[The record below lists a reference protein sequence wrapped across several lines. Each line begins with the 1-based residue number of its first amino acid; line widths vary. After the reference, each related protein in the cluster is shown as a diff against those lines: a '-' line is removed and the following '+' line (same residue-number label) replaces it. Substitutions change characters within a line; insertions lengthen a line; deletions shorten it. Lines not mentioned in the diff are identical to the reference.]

1 MKTRLCFFFG
11 FLLFQIALAQGPEQ
25 INLQL
30 NQSYYVA
37 GTTISLQADVL
48 DAQSLKPSQLS
59 IPLYVEWIDL
69 KKGILLAH
77 WTLQLDSL
85 SQAKHSFR
93 IDRNLSSG
101 YYQIRAYTQW
111 SRNFE
116 VVSQNVLVL
125 GITETPEARQT
136 TIDTTLRV
144 NHQPIIEQIWNR
156 LELHLTDN
164 FGNSLAGEVSL
175 FDSLNRAIVTV
186 ELPFS
191 GKGVIDFKPEK
202 NQRYYLK
209 FGQKTYNLPPVK
221 PEGSVL
227 LLDSK
232 TDKRQIKL
240 RIENNYNKSNDTL
253 MLMALVKGKPV
264 LERTILSNQNRVFT
278 FSTDSLPK
286 GTLHVWLLH
295 AKKGLITQTT
305 ALEDPAERQLFSYQ
319 TLHKPLQFANEQ
331 GIVIKGKVKLTPKIN
346 PSKVNLSMLL
356 ESAEQEPLFDSELK
370 ITELQ
375 TNGDFTFEEL
385 FFRKR
390 AKASIRASYKNK
402 LLEVKIDSLQAP
414 PIQTQD
420 LPVDWRFF
428 APIRNQDSIKQTL
441 QKVIQE
447 PQNGINEKVL
457 ELEEV
462 VIKGKKKDIVYG
474 LDTYKPAEVVKE
486 STLQIYAGIGSG
498 LAFERL
504 ITQHVRPTQTDIIK
518 IAIDGNIVPNE
529 YAAGINFIDIAK
541 VDVFRGA
548 EIMASGGTILLNFV
562 TKKSSISP
570 KIEYSVS
577 FIKKGFE

>member
-37 GTTISLQADVL
+37 GATISLKADVL

-59 IPLYVEWIDL
+59 IPLYIEWIDL
-69 KKGILLAH
+69 KKAIRLAH

-93 IDRNLSSG
+93 IDRNLPSG

-144 NHQPIIEQIWNR
+144 NHQPIVEQIWNR

-175 FDSLNRAIVTV
+175 FDSLNRALMTV
-186 ELPFS
+186 ELPLS

-209 FGQKTYNLPPVK
+209 FGQKTYDLPPVK
-221 PEGSVL
+221 PEGSIL
-227 LLDSK
+227 LLDYK
-232 TDKRQIKL
+232 TDKRQIRL
-240 RIENNYNKSNDTL
+240 RIENNYSKSNDTL

-295 AKKGLITQTT
+295 AKKGLITQMT
-305 ALEDPAERQLFSYQ
+305 AFDDPAERQLFSYQ
-319 TLHKPLQFANEQ
+319 SLHKPLQFANEH
-331 GIVIKGKVKLTPKIN
+331 GIVIKGKVKLSPKIN
-346 PSKVNLSMLL
+346 PSNVNLSMLL
-356 ESAEQEPLFDSELK
+356 ESAEPKPMFDSELK
-370 ITELQ
+370 IAELQ
-375 TNGDFTFEEL
+375 ANGDFAFEEL
-385 FFRKR
+385 LFRKR
-390 AKASIRASYKNK
+390 AKVSIRASYKNK

-420 LPVDWRFF
+420 LPIDWRPF
-428 APIRNQDSIKQTL
+428 ATNETIKQTI
-441 QKVIQE
+441 QNVIQE
-447 PQNGINEKVL
+447 SKKDSSEKVV

-462 VIKGKKKDIVYG
+462 VIKEKKKDFVYG
-474 LDTYKPAEVVKE
+474 LVTHKPSYTVKRE
-486 STLQIYAGIGSG
+486 TLDIYTGITNE
-498 LAFERL
+498 LAIERL
-504 ITQHVRPTQTDIIK
+504 FLQYVRPTQFDIVK
-518 IAIDGNIVPNE
+518 IAIDGDILP
-529 YAAGINFIDIAK
+529 YDHMDGINFINIAK
-541 VDVFRGA
+541 VDIFRGP
-548 EIMASGGTILLNFV
+548 EVMGTGGTILVNFV
-562 TKKSSISP
+562 TKKPADSP